1 LEELIKAFAEYVAL
15 GLEALSV
22 LAVAAGGLEAA
33 YRCLSPLLRGQLTH
47 GNRREAYLSM
57 ARWLLLGLEFMLAAD
72 IVRSTIAPDW
82 TAIGQLAAIAAIRTF
97 LNFFLERDFEAL
109 EKSTGEA
116 SGPEGK
122 EAA

>member
-1 LEELIKAFAEYVAL
+1 MEELVRAFAGYVAL
-15 GLEALSV
+15 GLEALSI
-22 LAVAAGGLEAA
+22 LAIALGGLEAV
-33 YRCLSPLLRGQLTH
+33 YRCLSPLLGGQLTH
-47 GNRREAYLSM
+47 ANRREAYLSM

-82 TAIGQLAAIAAIRTF
+82 TSIGQLAAIAAIRTF

-109 EKSTGEA
+109 EMKGEEA
-116 SGPEGK
+116 SGPEDK